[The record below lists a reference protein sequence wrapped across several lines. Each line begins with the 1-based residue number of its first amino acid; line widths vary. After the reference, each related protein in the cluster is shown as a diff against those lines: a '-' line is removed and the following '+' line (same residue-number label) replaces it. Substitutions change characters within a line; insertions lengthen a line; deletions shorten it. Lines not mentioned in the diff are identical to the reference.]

1 MKKRVNKKNI
11 YLCNMKLNEK
21 KCKETVIG
29 FLKHQPTVVGPMQ
42 LNSQSLKEFPASKLL
57 GLIIISQ
64 ALFWNEHCDHVYN
77 KALERLYALRS
88 LRKAGLNC
96 ADLVLVYCSLV
107 RSIIDCA
114 SPVWAVLPAYLE
126 DLLESIQR
134 KALRII
140 FGKIECADAMAKASV
155 DI

>member
-1 MKKRVNKKNI
+1 M
-11 YLCNMKLNEK
+11 
-21 KCKETVIG
+21 
-29 FLKHQPTVVGPMQ
+29 
-42 LNSQSLKEFPASKLL
+42 
-57 GLIIISQ
+57 IISQ
-64 ALFWNEHCDHVYN
+64 ALCWNEHCDHVYN
-77 KALERLYALRS
+77 KALKRLYALRS

-96 ADLVLVYCSLV
+96 DDLVLVYCSLV
-107 RSIIDCA
+107 RSIIECA

-155 DI
+155 DTFKARRVVACQKFIINARQHPTPRNIKVNIVFVSAIRDPYFALTI

>member
-1 MKKRVNKKNI
+1 MK
-11 YLCNMKLNEK
+11 
-21 KCKETVIG
+21 
-29 FLKHQPTVVGPMQ
+29 
-42 LNSQSLKEFPASKLL
+42 
-57 GLIIISQ
+57 
-64 ALFWNEHCDHVYN
+64 
-77 KALERLYALRS
+77 RLYALCS

-96 ADLVLVYCSLV
+96 DDLVLVYCSLV
-107 RSIIDCA
+107 RSIIECA

-155 DI
+155 DTFKARRVVACQKFILNARQHPTPRTIKVNIVFVSAIRDPYLAELFS

>member
-1 MKKRVNKKNI
+1 M
-11 YLCNMKLNEK
+11 
-21 KCKETVIG
+21 
-29 FLKHQPTVVGPMQ
+29 
-42 LNSQSLKEFPASKLL
+42 
-57 GLIIISQ
+57 IISQ

-77 KALERLYALRS
+77 KALKRLYALRS

-96 ADLVLVYCSLV
+96 DNLVLVYCSLV
-107 RSIIDCA
+107 RSIIECA

-140 FGKIECADAMAKASV
+140 FGKIECADAMANASV
-155 DI
+155 DTFKARRVVACQKFILNARQHTPPRTIKVTVLFVPAIRDPNLAGLYS